1 MRKKG
6 KTSEVYRRYRLGRLP
21 VVLTQTHGVANME
34 RRTAQCTV
42 RAWIRTKSSKTM
54 RHAKSD
60 TEKVKD
66 RNMPVREY
74 NKRSHCSMKAN
85 RYERGLT
92 LVNVNRDEEIDK
104 INTNYRRKFTI
115 N

>member
-1 MRKKG
+1 MR
-6 KTSEVYRRYRLGRLP
+6 Y
-21 VVLTQTHGVANME
+21 
-34 RRTAQCTV
+34 
-42 RAWIRTKSSKTM
+42 
-54 RHAKSD
+54 AKSN

-74 NKRSHCSMKAN
+74 NKRSQCSMKAN

-104 INTNYRRKFTI
+104 INTKL
-115 N
+115 